1 MYPFTVRYY
10 SVMLTILIIISII
23 SCAPKVADN
32 NTDSGHSESDSA
44 EDDQLPEEPEVAP
57 DSKIDT
63 QSSSDYEPYPVLK
76 ASEILD
82 PELLKSDHHEVVEE
96 VTNDCIWNSY
106 TIKSDF
112 GEYDAVNTNMLKT
125 RVNEINATARL
136 KKTSGGQ
143 ALAAGAADSVIIPFK
158 SAINIASNPVDTV
171 KGVPGGIVTF
181 FKKIYYSGEK
191 VVVVTGQT
199 AQSVGGAVVGSG
211 EGNSEE
217 GDTFSNLTGN
227 VAYLTDWYLG
237 ISGGERRVAKKVG
250 VDPYTS
256 NPELAAE
263 LNRVAKYDRI
273 GRLGL
278 GFANI
283 PSVPGMGYVKDVN
296 HYVWDKDPKELRD
309 FNKKNLLEMGI
320 DDELVEEFLDSPYYS
335 PTFQTTI
342 VFSLLQIP
350 DVVNREEV
358 IENAVVASSISESK
372 FFMNIVLLL
381 VWFNNMETP
390 LKEIINHGDI
400 TSGLTIDNKII
411 TIIPVDYVCWSEK
424 VAGAARFH
432 DQVFSNVEAQ
442 GRELWVVGEISER
455 ATLGFNNLGWEVHQ
469 KNSIEEEPV
478 TEKVDKSEST
488 KGINKRALDVL
499 KEENV
504 EKNDPQN

>member
-10 SVMLTILIIISII
+10 SVILIISIFISMAA
-23 SCAPKVADN
+23 CTPKVADTN
-32 NTDSGHSESDSA
+32 IENGSTESDASETTGPINEPGVTTDSEI
-44 EDDQLPEEPEVAP
+44 E
-57 DSKIDT
+57 T
-63 QSSSDYEPYPVLK
+63 RSSGDYEPYPVLK
-76 ASEILD
+76 ASEILP

-106 TIKSDF
+106 TINSDF
-112 GEYDAVNTNMLKT
+112 GEYEAVNANILKT

-136 KKTSGGQ
+136 KETSGAG
-143 ALAAGAADSVIIPFK
+143 AIATGAADSVIVPFK
-158 SAINIASNPVDTV
+158 SAINMASNPVDTV

-199 AQSVGGAVVGSG
+199 VQSAGSAVAGSG
-211 EGNSEE
+211 EEDSEE
-217 GDTFSNLTGN
+217 GETFSNLTGN

-283 PSVPGMGYVKDVN
+283 PSVPGMGYIKDVN

-309 FNKKNLLEMGI
+309 FNKKNLLEIGI
-320 DDELVEEFLDSPYYS
+320 DKELVEEFLDSPYYS

-350 DVVNREEV
+350 DVINREEV
-358 IENAVVASSISESK
+358 IEDAVVATSLSESR
-372 FFMNIVLLL
+372 FFMNLVLLL
-381 VWFNNMETP
+381 VWFNNNETP

-424 VAGAARFH
+424 VAESARFH
-432 DQVFSNVEAQ
+432 DQVFSKVEAQ
-442 GRELWVVGEISER
+442 GRELWVVGQISDR
-455 ATLGFNNLGWEVHQ
+455 AVSEYNNLGWEVHQ
-469 KNSIEEEPV
+469 KDSIEAEPV
-478 TEKVDKSEST
+478 TEEIDKSEST
-488 KGINKRALDVL
+488 KGINKRAFDVL
-499 KEENV
+499 KEDNI
-504 EKNDPQN
+504 EKNDPKN

>member
-1 MYPFTVRYY
+1 MKSLCIKYKMRVPA
-10 SVMLTILIIISII
+10 ILLIALFVVI
-23 SCAPKVADN
+23 SCAQKQSIDSEN
-32 NTDSGHSESDSA
+32 SQSYDKTSENT
-44 EDDQLPEEPEVAP
+44 
-57 DSKIDT
+57 T
-63 QSSSDYEPYPVLK
+63 QQKGVSLTEKSSVPGDYEPYPVFK

-82 PELLKSDHHEVVEE
+82 PEILKGEHHEVAEE

-112 GEYDAVNTNMLKT
+112 GEYEAHNARMLET
-125 RVNEINATARL
+125 RVNEINATAKL
-136 KKTSGGQ
+136 QDISGGQ
-143 ALAAGAADSVIIPFK
+143 ALAVGAAESVINPFK
-158 SAINIASNPVDTV
+158 SAINIATNPVDTV
-171 KGVPGGIVTF
+171 AGVPGGIVTF

-191 VVVVTGQT
+191 VVIVTGQT

-211 EGNSEE
+211 DENGEGGE
-217 GDTFSNLTGN
+217 TFSDLTGN

-237 ISGGERRVAKKVG
+237 ISGGERRVAKKAG

-296 HYVWDKDPKELRD
+296 HYVWDKDPKELRE

-320 DDELVEEFLDSPYYS
+320 EEGLVEEFLDSPYYS

-342 VFSLLQIP
+342 VFSLLRIP
-350 DVVNREEV
+350 DVANREEV
-358 IENAVVASSISESK
+358 IEDAVVASSIPESK

-381 VWFNNMETP
+381 VWFNNTQSP

-400 TSGLTIDNKII
+400 TSGLTVDNKIV
-411 TIIPVDYVCWSEK
+411 TIIPVDYLCWSEK
-424 VAGAARFH
+424 VAGAATFH
-432 DQVFSNVEAQ
+432 TQVFSDVDAN
-442 GRELWVVGEISER
+442 GKELWIVGEISER
-455 ATLGFNNLGWEVHQ
+455 ATLEFANLGWEVHEQ
-469 KNSIEEEPV
+469 ISIEDEPV
-478 TEKVDKSEST
+478 TEDVDKSEAT
-488 KGINKRALDVL
+488 KGINQRAFDVF
-499 KEENV
+499 KEEDL
-504 EKNDPQN
+504 EKNDSQN

>member
-1 MYPFTVRYY
+1 MYPFAVRYY
-10 SVMLTILIIISII
+10 SVVLIILIIISII
-23 SCAPKVADN
+23 SCTPKVTDTSIDN
-32 NTDSGHSESDSA
+32 GPSESDSV
-44 EDDQLPEEPEVAP
+44 EDGKLSKEPEVTP
-57 DSKIDT
+57 DSKIEA
-63 QSSSDYEPYPVLK
+63 QSLSDYEPYPVFK

-136 KKTSGGQ
+136 KETSGGQ
-143 ALAAGAADSVIIPFK
+143 ALATGAADSVIVPFK

-217 GDTFSNLTGN
+217 GETFSDLTGN

-309 FNKKNLLEMGI
+309 FNKKNLLEMEI
-320 DDELVEEFLDSPYYS
+320 NEELVEEFLDSPYYS

-358 IENAVVASSISESK
+358 IEDAIVASSISESK
-372 FFMNIVLLL
+372 FFMNLVLLL
-381 VWFNNMETP
+381 VWFNTNETP

-400 TSGLTIDNKII
+400 TSGLTVENKIV

-424 VAGAARFH
+424 VAESARFH
-432 DQVFSNVEAQ
+432 DQVFRNVEAQ
-442 GRELWVVGEISER
+442 GRELWVVGQISDR
-455 ATLGFNNLGWEVHQ
+455 AVSEYNNLGWEVHQ
-469 KNSIEEEPV
+469 KDSIEADPV
-478 TEKVDKSEST
+478 TEQLDKSEST
-488 KGINKRALDVL
+488 KSINKRAFDVL
-499 KEENV
+499 KEENI
-504 EKNDPQN
+504 ENNDPQN